1 MTRVSDLPN
10 TCSIVI
16 LPHTDVGAVT
26 ANQWRKIAWLATRPP
41 DCARPDLATLQLY
54 GSNDCGPGWLAFAL
68 DYGSGQPLFGGIA
81 PNGDSHT

>member
-1 MTRVSDLPN
+1 MNLPN
-10 TCSIVI
+10 TCRIVI

-26 ANQWRKIAWLATRPP
+26 VNQWRKITWLATRPM

-54 GSNDCGPGWLAFAL
+54 GSNDCGPGWLAFEMNFGNGGHSL
-68 DYGSGQPLFGGIA
+68 CGGIA